1 MNSPRDKFFG
11 VAMIKIPKP
20 EILYEEVKILRDKL
34 QFYDEIKWT
43 SIYTKNVPVMKQFI
57 DVFFDCDK
65 AKFSCYIFKKSD
77 LDLQKYFKNNLYA
90 AYQSFAS
97 MQVCANLSK
106 TDSAILIMDDLS
118 TPKETH
124 FERNIKRR
132 INRDSKF
139 SHNPALGVIRAYSK
153 GVEVIQLT
161 DLILG
166 AVSYEF
172 KLQAGLISGPGV
184 AKKEVLRHLTK
195 KAGVKTLAAD
205 FKTNRLNVWVFK
217 PN

>member
-1 MNSPRDKFFG
+1 
-11 VAMIKIPKP
+11 MIKIPKP